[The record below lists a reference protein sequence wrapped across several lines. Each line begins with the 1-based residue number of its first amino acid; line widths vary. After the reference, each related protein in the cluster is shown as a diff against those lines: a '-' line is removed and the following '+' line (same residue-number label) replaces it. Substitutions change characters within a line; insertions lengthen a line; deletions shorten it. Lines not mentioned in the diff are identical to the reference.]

1 MATFIPKNPKDVP
14 HAKLLEH
21 TKNDSVFKMLMSNLT
36 EEGQKRVEERL
47 SSYLATL
54 TSGVTADL
62 ASKQAEKKDG

>member
-1 MATFIPKNPKDVP
+1 
-14 HAKLLEH
+14 
-21 TKNDSVFKMLMSNLT
+21 MSNLS

-62 ASKQAEKKDG
+62 AAKQVEKKDD